1 LDSEGHIADEGT
13 TSEVIATAKEMAFR
27 PSKKKQSVVSSNK
40 AEEDLTRILSAEE
53 APRGEDRRTGDT
65 AVYKYYIQ
73 TVHPLSALIF
83 FVACS
88 VFVVGLILPREYYLP
103 HCKSCINESS
113 MQNFLSNGG
122 WPETMNILLPI

>member
-1 LDSEGHIADEGT
+1 
-13 TSEVIATAKEMAFR
+13 VIATAKEMALS
-27 PSKKKQSVVSSNK
+27 PSGKKESVEPPNK

-53 APRGEDRRTGDT
+53 APKGENRRTGDT

-73 TVHPLSALIF
+73 TVHPLSAAIF

-88 VFVVGLILPREYYLP
+88 VFVVGLILPRKYYLP
-103 HCKSCINESS
+103 YCKSCINESS
-113 MQNFLSNGG
+113 MQNSWSNGG